1 LTESV
6 LFSPQNVS
14 QGDMALNGVV
24 ADTAGNLYG
33 VFQRGGPIGP
43 GLVYELTNS
52 GHGWSEQIVW
62 AFTGGSDGEEPVS
75 VIIDAAGNLYGAT
88 SGGGSGHG
96 GVIFKLTRGSG
107 GWNFTPLYDMTGTAP
122 CGVSGRLTLDS
133 AGNLYGVTLCD
144 GAFGYGTVFELA
156 LSGGNYTYIDLHDF
170 SGGTDGGDPN
180 GDLVMEAQG
189 NLNGTT
195 FGGGTTGAGNVFELT
210 P

>member
-1 LTESV
+1 
-6 LFSPQNVS
+6 
-14 QGDMALNGVV
+14 MALNGVV
-24 ADTAGNLYG
+24 ADNAGNLYG

-52 GHGWSEQIVW
+52 GSGWSEQIVW

-88 SGGGSGHG
+88 SGGGTEHG

-107 GWNFTPLYDMTGTAP
+107 GWSFTPLYDMTGTGR
-122 CGVSGRLTLDS
+122 CGVAGRLTLDS

-144 GAFGYGTVFELA
+144 GAYGYGNVFELA
-156 LSGGNYTYIDLHDF
+156 LSGGSYTYIDLHDF
-170 SGGTDGGDPN
+170 TGGLDGGDPN
-180 GDLVMEAQG
+180 GDLVIGVQG
-189 NLNGTT
+189 NLYGTS